1 MSYNFIWENW
11 FYSAIFVQYKF
22 CGRHLCVRFHG
33 KIMPDSAST
42 KWHMIIGTS
51 NFFKTDIFV
60 HSYNPTSNP
69 LEDLRAQR
77 NYSWA
82 KKTYLTNQTQLNLTC
97 PELGTA
103 QPQLVYIFLSEIYG
117 ASLWRCYM
125 VWSRW
130 QTSIGWL
137 EHERSCGVAVC
148 MTRCQLKSTGV
159 REERKRWWKVV
170 FRSPCMNADATG
182 TRGGPGFRDRTQAE
196 KMPENDFFVGKK

>member
-1 MSYNFIWENW
+1 MSYEVELFVAKLSSSWQLQLNW
-11 FYSAIFVQYKF
+11 VSLNITIPTNTTHPSGVSKQA
-22 CGRHLCVRFHG
+22 
-33 KIMPDSAST
+33 DSA
-42 KWHMIIGTS
+42 
-51 NFFKTDIFV
+51 
-60 HSYNPTSNP
+60 
-69 LEDLRAQR
+69 R
-77 NYSWA
+77 NKQNLLA
-82 KKTYLTNQTQLNLTC
+82 NKTYLTNQTQLNLTC

-159 REERKRWWKVV
+159 REERKRWWRVV
-170 FRSPCMNADATG
+170 FRSPCMNAEATG